1 MEEIVTAGDRKF
13 VVLRKVKIQEHWTPE
28 QINKL
33 LEGIL
38 HLRRPNDP
46 FIYLVDE
53 IPDVKFEDIP
63 VTAPPQLQPEPTMDI
78 PA

>member
-1 MEEIVTAGDRKF
+1 MEELVAVGDRKF
-13 VVLRKVKIQEHWTPE
+13 VIRRKVKIQEHWTPE

-46 FIYLVDE
+46 NIYLVDE
-53 IPDVKFEDIP
+53 ILDAKFEDIP
-63 VTAPPQLQPEPTMDI
+63 VTSPPQLQPEPTMEI